1 MKYLFRD
8 RLASGQMLNTFF
20 KVSSDTHPD
29 HHDYHPHFEL
39 YIRTQPLRQEITLNG
54 ESVVIDTPAV
64 VLTAPFQIHA
74 MSPAHPDCTRY
85 ERHIVYFNDTL
96 IQAVSPLLPEGF
108 FANNANCLFPLNGT
122 DAATMENE
130 LAELFDKALPQRE
143 RALLLALLLARLD
156 RAVPQSE
163 RLRFGQINAYVPQVL
178 QYLYDHV
185 AEDLGAEEI
194 AARFHVSRAK
204 LNRDFRASVGQT
216 LHGAVI
222 DLRTSRARA
231 LLCEPKLTVGE
242 VAAACGFSSEYYF
255 HAFFKRVMGK
265 TPVSYRK
272 EHLAA
277 ADTIV
282 SKK

>member
-1 MKYLFRD
+1 M
-8 RLASGQMLNTFF
+8 
-20 KVSSDTHPD
+20 
-29 HHDYHPHFEL
+29 
-39 YIRTQPLRQEITLNG
+39 
-54 ESVVIDTPAV
+54 IDTPAV